1 MNFPRKNF
9 LPVVLC
15 WLLISLPRLQAADPL
30 AAGFL
35 APPRDSRPETWFHLI
50 GGNVSKPGLTADL
63 EAIAGAGLSGIQLF
77 HGSSG
82 GPAWP
87 GVTPQ
92 IECLSPSWDAMIRH
106 AADECERLGLR
117 FTMQNCPGWSLSGGP
132 WIKPENAMRH
142 LVWSRTDLTGGNI
155 FSTNLAMPEPT
166 RDGWRDY
173 RDVAVLA
180 RR

>member
-1 MNFPRKNF
+1 
-9 LPVVLC
+9 
-15 WLLISLPRLQAADPL
+15 
-30 AAGFL
+30 
-35 APPRDSRPETWFHLI
+35 
-50 GGNVSKPGLTADL
+50 
-63 EAIAGAGLSGIQLF
+63 
-77 HGSSG
+77 
-82 GPAWP
+82 
-87 GVTPQ
+87 
-92 IECLSPSWDAMIRH
+92 MIRH

-117 FTMQNCPGWSLSGGP
+117 FTMQNCPGWSQSGGP